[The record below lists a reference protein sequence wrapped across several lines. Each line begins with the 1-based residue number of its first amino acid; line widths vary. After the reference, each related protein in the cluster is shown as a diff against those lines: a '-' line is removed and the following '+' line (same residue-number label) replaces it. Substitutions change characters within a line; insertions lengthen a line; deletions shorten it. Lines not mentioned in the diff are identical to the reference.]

1 MDKKGSDEA
10 EAKWL
15 VICEILSEALNDAN
29 ETRLMYRCNMNFVRF
44 NRYLSELL
52 DTSLVE
58 RIGSNPSGI
67 ILYKTTEKGRELLKV
82 LRKANELLSI

>member
-1 MDKKGSDEA
+1 
-10 EAKWL
+10 
-15 VICEILSEALNDAN
+15 
-29 ETRLMYRCNMNFVRF
+29 MYRCDMNFVHF